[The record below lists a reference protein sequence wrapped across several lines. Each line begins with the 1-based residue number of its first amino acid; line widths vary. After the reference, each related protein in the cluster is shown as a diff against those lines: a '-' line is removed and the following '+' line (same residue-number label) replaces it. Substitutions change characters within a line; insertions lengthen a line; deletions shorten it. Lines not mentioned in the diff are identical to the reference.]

1 MQDLMPAMQ
10 DLWQNLVK
18 QFTATFITEQRYML
32 FLNGLKTTLTITFC
46 AALLG
51 IVLGF
56 LIAYCRTTYE
66 RTLRRGPLL
75 KFLNFLCNVYLTVIR
90 GTPTMIQVL
99 IMYFVIFGSVKIDK
113 VPVAVLAFGMN
124 SGAYVAEIF
133 RGGIMSIDKGQFEAG
148 RSLGFNYVQTMAY
161 IVVPQVI
168 KNVLPAL
175 ANEFISL
182 LKETSVAGYVTVA
195 DLSYAGNRIRGVT
208 FSPFMPLI
216 AVALIYL
223 VLVMFFTKLVSLLER
238 RLRNSDH

>member
-1 MQDLMPAMQ
+1 MQ

-99 IMYFVIFGSVKIDK
+99 IMYFV
-113 VPVAVLAFGMN
+113 N

-133 RGGIMSIDKGQFEAG
+133 RGGIMSIDYGQMEAA
-148 RSLGFNYVQTMAY
+148 RSLGLNYTQATWRVILPQT
-161 IVVPQVI
+161 I
-168 KNVLPAL
+168 KNVFPSLG
-175 ANEFISL
+175 NELIVL
-182 LKETSVAGYVTVA
+182 LKETSISGYIALQDLTKAGDIVRSRTYLPFFPYISVAA
-195 DLSYAGNRIRGVT
+195 
-208 FSPFMPLI
+208 
-216 AVALIYL
+216 IYL
-223 VLVMFFTKLVSLLER
+223 VLVLILEKILGNIEG
-238 RLRNSDH
+238 RLAASDR

>member
-1 MQDLMPAMQ
+1 MQ

-133 RGGIMSIDKGQFEAG
+133 RAGILAVDSGQTEAA
-148 RSLGFNYVQTMAY
+148 RSLGLSQWQSMRL
-161 IVVPQVI
+161 VVLPQAV

-175 ANEFISL
+175 ANEVVTMV
-182 LKETSVAGYVTVA
+182 KESSICSVIGVYDLMWGAKTVITN
-195 DLSYAGNRIRGVT
+195 SY
-208 FSPFMPLI
+208 I
-216 AVALIYL
+216 AVGPL
-223 VLVMFFTKLVSLLER
+223 VLAAIIYFCINFPASKAIEAIER
-238 RLRNSDH
+238 RMRRGDKR

>member
-1 MQDLMPAMQ
+1 MQ

-133 RGGIMSIDKGQFEAG
+133 RGGIMSIDYGQMEAA
-148 RSLGFNYVQTMAY
+148 RSLGMSRLLSTRTIILPQALRY
-161 IVVPQVI
+161 I
-168 KNVLPAL
+168 LPAIG
-175 ANEFISL
+175 NELIAL
-182 LKETSVAGYVTVA
+182 LKETAVAGYVAVVDLTRAGNLIRNNTYDAVNPLMIVA
-195 DLSYAGNRIRGVT
+195 LSYLAMVIFLT
-208 FSPFMPLI
+208 
-216 AVALIYL
+216 Y
-223 VLVMFFTKLVSLLER
+223 VLKGFER
-238 RLRNSDH
+238 RLNKDKH

>member
-133 RGGIMSIDKGQFEAG
+133 RGGIMSIDYGQMEAA
-148 RSLGFNYVQTMAY
+148 RSLGLNYTQATWRVILPQT
-161 IVVPQVI
+161 I
-168 KNVLPAL
+168 KNAGQRADRAFEGNLHQRLHCPA
-175 ANEFISL
+175 
-182 LKETSVAGYVTVA
+182 GP
-195 DLSYAGNRIRGVT
+195 DQGR
-208 FSPFMPLI
+208 
-216 AVALIYL
+216 
-223 VLVMFFTKLVSLLER
+223 
-238 RLRNSDH
+238 